1 MYSRDQARLRAS
13 TPAEGGP
20 SSRANTNRPELRPRF
35 VTQVVLLIGAGAVAV
50 AVAQSAAAA
59 GWSIER
65 APQPAR
71 SDDSELLGVSCTS
84 RSDCVAVGR
93 SIVPSTGNPI
103 PVVEH
108 WNGATWSIQRT
119 PIPTASGWGGVLSAV
134 SCTESTACIAVGTFE
149 TDSSDGPLAERWDGS
164 SWSIQRTPQSFDSYQ
179 FNDVSCESSTA
190 CIAVGNGQQSR
201 AERWDGTRWSLED
214 IHFGD
219 PQERAN
225 ALTGVSCT
233 SQGTCAAV
241 GTDDIGL
248 CGYDYSDY
256 LVPVLGF
263 WKSGRWSL
271 RRRPNLGCS
280 DTPRG
285 DNDLDAVSCTSTT
298 SCTAVGSVVYRWD
311 GHDWSTQ
318 SAPNGGDELFGVSCA
333 SRSACTAV
341 GARSYTW
348 NGNEW
353 SSQPISSPARTTAE
367 LYGVSCTSPESCV
380 AVGDDET
387 RAGRD
392 FLLIESMGR

>member
-50 AVAQSAAAA
+50 AVAESAAAA

-134 SCTESTACIAVGTFE
+134 SCTESTASPLAPSKPTAQTVRLP
-149 TDSSDGPLAERWDGS
+149 SDGTPHRGRS
-164 SWSIQRTPQSFDSYQ
+164 SARPNRSTPT
-179 FNDVSCESSTA
+179 SSTTCRA
-190 CIAVGNGQQSR
+190 SR
-201 AERWDGTRWSLED
+201 APRASPSATANSHGPSVGMARAGRSRTFISAIRKKGERVDGRVL
-214 IHFGD
+214 H
-219 PQERAN
+219 
-225 ALTGVSCT
+225 L
-233 SQGTCAAV
+233 QGTCAAV

-318 SAPNGGDELFGVSCA
+318 SAPNGGDH
-333 SRSACTAV
+333 
-341 GARSYTW
+341 
-348 NGNEW
+348 
-353 SSQPISSPARTTAE
+353 SSEYRRVT
-367 LYGVSCTSPESCV
+367 
-380 AVGDDET
+380 
-387 RAGRD
+387 
-392 FLLIESMGR
+392 